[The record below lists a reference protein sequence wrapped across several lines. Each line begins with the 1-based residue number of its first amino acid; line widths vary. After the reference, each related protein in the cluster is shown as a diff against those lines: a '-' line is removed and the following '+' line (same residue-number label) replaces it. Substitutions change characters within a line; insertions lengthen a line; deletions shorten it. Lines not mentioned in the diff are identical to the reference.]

1 MVYCNTKYII
11 KKRGVD
17 QAATARACNIS
28 PKWISRFTRCQVKY
42 VNSKAFEKLYVLC
55 QYFNVN
61 PADLFFMS
69 HQEFISK
76 YQDDDVKEYKLLQ
89 DNFLYNLKL
98 YLNNDE
104 ENILKHRISYQYRF
118 INNDKNQRLTRI
130 NRYIRGHINY
140 NLDDIIRCARALQI
154 KPQLLMFGVQ

>member
-17 QAATARACNIS
+17 QAKTARACNIH
-28 PKWISRFTRCQVKY
+28 PKWISRFTRCGTKY

-55 QYFNVN
+55 QYLDVY
-61 PADLFFMS
+61 PADLLFMS

-76 YQDDDVKEYKLLQ
+76 YQDDDVKEYKILQ
-89 DNFLYNLKL
+89 DCFLYNLKL

-104 ENILKHRISYQYRF
+104 KNVLKNRICYEYRF
-118 INNDKNQRLTRI
+118 IYNDKILIRNRI
-130 NRYIRGHINY
+130 NRYLRGSTNY
-140 NLDDIIRCARALQI
+140 NLDDIIKCAKALQI